1 MTGSSWICGEETLG
15 MEPCRD
21 PTYPLRNKLSLP
33 RMIIAQMDS
42 IQCDIILKKSGTS
55 VLRQLL
61 SFIYSNNPA
70 NWFTI
75 YLVIFMLLHEIS
87 HSTKDRRRH
96 AQQNRAQVNTLPCNH
111 YRRFSRV
118 YSLSSPDSLRSPGPV
133 CRTNAR
139 RRQYTPRRL
148 AVLQM
153 CGFDDSSM
161 GRPCEHPPKVLET

>member
-33 RMIIAQMDS
+33 RMIIAQFDS
-42 IQCDIILKKSGTS
+42 IQCDVILKRSGPS

-61 SFIYSNNPA
+61 DFIYDNNPA

-96 AQQNRAQVNTLPCNH
+96 AQQNRAQVNTSYATTTCAFPT
-111 YRRFSRV
+111 V
-118 YSLSSPDSLRSPGPV
+118 Y
-133 CRTNAR
+133 
-139 RRQYTPRRL
+139 
-148 AVLQM
+148 
-153 CGFDDSSM
+153 
-161 GRPCEHPPKVLET
+161 